1 MGSVNRVLVVNA
13 GSSTLKLS
21 AIGPQDDTI
30 AAETLTR
37 SDPGSVERFCAE
49 HGPFDASGHR
59 IVHGGKHL
67 TEPVVL
73 DDRVIAELETLIPLA
88 PLHQKAGLA
97 GIRAAMEA
105 VPGVPAVACFDTAF
119 HAALP
124 PAAATYP
131 IPAHWRALG
140 IRRFGFHGLSY
151 AWSSQRAAEVLGP
164 AGAGSRVV
172 ICHLGSGSSVCAV
185 LDGRSVDTTMGF
197 TPAEGLVMATRS
209 GTVDPGLLLWLI
221 RTVGIDPAE
230 VDETLEHA
238 SGLAGLRG
246 GDGDMRSVCAA
257 ADGGDADAELARGVW
272 VHRLRQAIAAM
283 TAALGGIDVLVFTGG
298 IGEHLPALRALVVD
312 GLAFLGLALDA
323 DANARTTT
331 DGEITGNG
339 AAVRTAVVTAR
350 EDLQI
355 ARSVRAALAGG

>member
-1 MGSVNRVLVVNA
+1 MNRILVVNA

-21 AIGPQDDTI
+21 AIGPDDDTI
-30 AAETLTR
+30 AAVTLQG

-59 IVHGGKHL
+59 IVHGGNDL

-73 DDRVIAELETLIPLA
+73 DDRIIGDLENLTPLA

-97 GIRAAMEA
+97 GVLLAMGA
-105 VPGVPAVACFDTAF
+105 LPGVPAVACFDTAF

-124 PAAATYP
+124 AAAATYP

-151 AWSSQRAAEVLGP
+151 AWSSRRAAEILG
-164 AGAGSRVV
+164 AAETGWRVV
-172 ICHLGSGSSVCAV
+172 ICHLGSGSSACAV

-209 GTVDPGLLLWLI
+209 GTVDPGLILWLI
-221 RTVGIDPAE
+221 RTVGVDPAD
-230 VDETLEHA
+230 VDDALEHA
-238 SGLAGLRG
+238 SGLAGLSG
-246 GDGDMRSVCAA
+246 GNGDMRSVGAA
-257 ADGGDADAELARGVW
+257 ADRGEPAAELARDVW

-283 TAALGGIDVLVFTGG
+283 AASLGGIDALVFTGG

-323 DANARTTT
+323 ETNSRTTT
-331 DGEITGNG
+331 DGEVTGTG
-339 AAVRTAVVTAR
+339 AVVRTAVVTAR

-355 ARSVRAALAGG
+355 ARLVRARLADR

>member
-1 MGSVNRVLVVNA
+1 MNRVLVVNA

-21 AIGPQDDTI
+21 AIGPQDGTI
-30 AAETLTR
+30 AAETLPG
-37 SDPGSVERFCAE
+37 SDAASVERFCAE

-59 IVHGGKHL
+59 IVHGGNQFAD
-67 TEPVVL
+67 PVVL
-73 DDRVIAELETLIPLA
+73 DDGIIDELESLIALA

-97 GIRAAMEA
+97 GVRAAMSA
-105 VPGVPAVACFDTAF
+105 TPGVPAVACFDTAF

-151 AWSSQRAAEVLGP
+151 AWSSRRAAEILRP
-164 AGAGSRVV
+164 ADTGWRLV
-172 ICHLGSGSSVCAV
+172 ICHLGSGSSACAV
-185 LDGRSVDTTMGF
+185 MDGRSVDTTMGF

-221 RTVGIDPAE
+221 RTAGIDPAE

-238 SGLAGLRG
+238 SGLAGLSG
-246 GDGDMRSVCAA
+246 LDGDMRSVAEA
-257 ADGGDADAELARGVW
+257 ADRGDAAAELARSVW

-283 TAALGGIDVLVFTGG
+283 AASLGGIDALVFTGG
-298 IGEHLPALRALVVD
+298 IGEHLPAVRALVVD
-312 GLAFLGLALDA
+312 GLGFLGLAVDTET
-323 DANARTTT
+323 NARTTT
-331 DGEITGNG
+331 DGEVTGAG
-339 AAVRTAVVTAR
+339 AAARTVVITAR

-355 ARSVRAALAGG
+355 ARLVRAVLAGR